1 MRLYL
6 IRHPP
11 PLVAPGLCYGSTD
24 LAVLPAQQ
32 ERVAAQLAKVLPP
45 GLVLYSSPLQRCA
58 GLAQALAQRL
68 GGGPVRYD
76 ARLAELDFGQWEMQP
91 WDAIPRTQIDAWA
104 SDVAHYQPGAGESV
118 AHMAQRISAFM
129 DALRQSAP
137 AQPPPDSILVCHAG
151 TIRLLLAYALGLA
164 PAAMAEQAAH
174 NLQAPGYGQWLEL
187 EL

>member
-6 IRHPP
+6 IRHPA

-32 ERVAAQLAKVLPP
+32 ERVAAQLAKVLPL

-76 ARLAELDFGQWEMQP
+76 ARLAELDFGQWE
-91 WDAIPRTQIDAWA
+91 IVGYI
-104 SDVAHYQPGAGESV
+104 
-118 AHMAQRISAFM
+118 FN
-129 DALRQSAP
+129 L
-137 AQPPPDSILVCHAG
+137 
-151 TIRLLLAYALGLA
+151 TIRLINSAADAHRPMRLVPQFCSKA
-164 PAAMAEQAAH
+164 PTAA
-174 NLQAPGYGQWLEL
+174 APRRR
-187 EL
+187 